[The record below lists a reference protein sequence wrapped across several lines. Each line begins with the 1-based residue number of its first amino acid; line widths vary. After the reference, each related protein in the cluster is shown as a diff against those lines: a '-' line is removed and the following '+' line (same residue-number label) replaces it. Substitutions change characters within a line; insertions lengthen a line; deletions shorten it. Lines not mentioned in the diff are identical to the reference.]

1 MKISLYKFVTTFC
14 LVPVTDWGAF
24 VQRVVGRVFLRN
36 ARFQVVSVTETTSV
50 HTSLIGL
57 LIWSPDTIA
66 WIFVKLGNIEMKV
79 GLLLIS
85 AFMPEIFG
93 EGATQYASWAEL
105 WQAGLNAIP
114 SEIVEIINGLGVAQ
128 ILGML
133 TSTYGAVHAI
143 QLYRKIMLRAE
154 SLVARFRSKR
164 NG

>member
-24 VQRVVGRVFLRN
+24 VQRVVGRVLLGMLAFKL
-36 ARFQVVSVTETTSV
+36 FQLLKQPLFIA
-50 HTSLIGL
+50 SLIGL

-79 GLLLIS
+79 VLLLIS

-143 QLYRKIMLRAE
+143 QLYRKIMLRAG
-154 SLVARFRSKR
+154 LW
-164 NG
+164 